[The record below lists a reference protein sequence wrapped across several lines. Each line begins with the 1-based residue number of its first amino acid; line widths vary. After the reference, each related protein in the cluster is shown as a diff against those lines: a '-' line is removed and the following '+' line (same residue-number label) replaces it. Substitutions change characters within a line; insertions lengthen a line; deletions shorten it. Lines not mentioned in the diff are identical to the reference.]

1 MKRILLCFVFWA
13 TIMPVFAQEQP
24 VGDGMN
30 DDTAAIQALLDAG
43 VNTVYLPPPPKYYLI
58 SKPLRLHSDQTLRL
72 DPNTTVRL
80 ADGACQ
86 YLLVNDDFENGNKN
100 IQVIGGIWDGNNTA
114 QTCIYHDRA
123 KRTELFSPDKYIGC
137 AMLFLNVKN
146 LRVEKLTIKDSE
158 TFGIHIGNIQW
169 FTVQDIIFDCNGKRP
184 NMDGVH
190 IAGNCSQG
198 RVANIQGNTNDDMV
212 ALNADD
218 SEIFEISKGPITDIQ
233 IDGLFCTNGYTA
245 VRLLSSGDPVKRIRI
260 SNIFGSFRFNGVS
273 FTHHS
278 VHPGEPTVFEDIII
292 DGVFIAKQLE
302 KDIKPEP
309 WSEDARRSHAIV
321 WVASTALVE
330 NLSIQNLS
338 RREWMFGAA
347 PTILIDETATVK
359 NLRLRDVEQVNK
371 SETPLRLMVN
381 NGTIDRLFL
390 NSVTVSKSEKE
401 QQQQQTEIITGKENI
416 RETIGNILE

>member
-1 MKRILLCFVFWA
+1 MKRILFCFVF
-13 TIMPVFAQEQP
+13 PVIIAAVSAQEKP
-24 VGDGMN
+24 VGDGIN
-30 DDTAAIQALLDAG
+30 DDTAAIQALLDTGA
-43 VNTVYLPPPPKYYLI
+43 NTVYLPPPPTYYLI

-100 IQVIGGIWDGNNTA
+100 IQVIGGIWDGNNVT
-114 QTCIYHDRA
+114 QTCIYHERA
-123 KRTELFSPDKYIGC
+123 KRTEPFSPDKYIGC
-137 AMLFLNVKN
+137 VMLFLNVKN
-146 LRVEKLTIKDSE
+146 LRVENLTVKDSE

-169 FTVQDIIFDCNGKRP
+169 FTVQDITFDYNGKRN
-184 NMDGVH
+184 NMDCVH

-212 ALNADD
+212 ALNAND

-233 IDGLFCTNGYTA
+233 IDGLFCSNGYTA

-260 SNIFGSFRFNGVS
+260 SNIFGSFRYNGVS
-273 FTHHS
+273 FTHHN
-278 VHPGEPTVFEDIII
+278 VHPGEPTVFEDIVI
-292 DGVFIAKQLE
+292 DGVFSAKQFE

-309 WSEDARRSHAIV
+309 WDESARRSHAIV
-321 WVASTALVE
+321 WVTSAALVE

-338 RREWMFGAA
+338 RREWMSGAA
-347 PTILIDETATVK
+347 PTILIDETANVK

-371 SETPLRLMVN
+371 SETPLRLIVN

-390 NSVTVSKSEKE
+390 NSVTVCEPE
-401 QQQQQTEIITGKENI
+401 GQQQTETITGKGNI
-416 RETIGNILE
+416 RETIGNIHK